1 MKNKIDIN
9 KEKPK
14 RKNNNINNKYY
25 NNSFNTENN
34 FNNIPPMNFTNFPL
48 LYTTSFTQGNF
59 PYMSFGLNNFQNF
72 NYNVNNNEYNINNSL
87 ENSQESFSEDKNYYE
102 NFGENYYDSLQKG
115 IKDISQIYNENKINR
130 PKISLLCSYYC
141 NINITQDDED
151 FVNNEIQKLGDSLK
165 KIMNIDTNDINE

>member
-1 MKNKIDIN
+1 
-9 KEKPK
+9 
-14 RKNNNINNKYY
+14 
-25 NNSFNTENN
+25 
-34 FNNIPPMNFTNFPL
+34 MNFGHFPL

-59 PYMSFGLNNFQNF
+59 PYMSFGLNNFNSINNF
-72 NYNVNNNEYNINNSL
+72 NSNKYIINNSL
-87 ENSQESFSEDKNYYE
+87 ENSEESSSEDKNYYE
-102 NFGENYYDSLQKG
+102 NFGEDYYDSLQKG